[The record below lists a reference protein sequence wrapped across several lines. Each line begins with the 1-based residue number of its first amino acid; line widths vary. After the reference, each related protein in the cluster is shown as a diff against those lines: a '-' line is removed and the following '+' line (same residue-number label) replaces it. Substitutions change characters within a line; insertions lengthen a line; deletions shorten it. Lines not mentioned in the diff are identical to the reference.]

1 MSLSAFF
8 AQPFGG
14 DRGAVGVYRPFYHS
28 RAKKI
33 GPIDAMESDVLLR
46 EGVFLKSLNAF
57 AASCQNKSNWY
68 LRREGRLLDG
78 IHLQN
83 YSLQTPPP
91 RTHNV
96 LPTGQQHYARLWPW
110 PPSVRHTGAPQSIAI
125 PLPADTVAIMV
136 LLILTAAP
144 GFHLNH
150 LLRLRVDPTMADLPS
165 LLLASLNPD
174 TRKQAEQNLTAFSTQ
189 PGFLTHLLSL
199 VLEQSQDRA
208 VRLSGSVYL
217 KNLAKLRW
225 EEDVQPLN
233 EQDKATL
240 RSQLVPAMLTLSS
253 PADKAIRAQVAESV
267 SLIAEL
273 DFPAKWENLIDQL
286 VSSLSAT
293 DYNVN
298 VGVLQTA
305 HSIYQQWRA
314 HVRSDQLFTEINLVL
329 SKFMEPFMQLFR
341 QTAALLLTN
350 PSPNP
355 TLTSPKEKYVAL
367 AQVMVLLVD
376 IYYDFTCQDLPPAIE
391 DSHEEFFAPG
401 TGWFQAFL
409 PWDPADL
416 RGDPDDTTPS
426 LTSQIKTGILEI
438 AELFIKLY
446 PEQLQKTPA
455 VETIVQ
461 SVWSLIGSNKL
472 PGVSDDAL
480 VSQSLR
486 FISTA
491 IRSGYYKSLFSAKE
505 TISSLVQGVVVPNV
519 SLREHDVEQFED
531 DPLEFI
537 RLDLATSSTGPGA
550 DLATRS
556 QAAADVLQ
564 ALVQSGYEAE
574 TTEIVGVWVNTGLTE
589 YAANKEENWKAK
601 DSAVYLLKAIAT
613 RGSTT
618 QHGVT
623 STNAL
628 VDVVKFFSDHV
639 FEDLQAASGTVHPIL
654 QVDAIRFLLTF
665 RNQLTK
671 PQLLSVL
678 PLLARHL
685 RSENYVTYTYA
696 AITID
701 RILSIRQ
708 GNQILFAQVDIH
720 DSASDLLDALL
731 SKVEA
736 ARTPEKVAE
745 NDHLMK
751 CAMRVIVTARQT
763 LTPTYEQVLNRLVT
777 ILGVISKNPSNPRF
791 DQFIFESISGLM
803 RFVVA
808 GSPTTLATF
817 ERTLFGPFTIIIQ
830 QDIDQYIPYVFQVLA
845 QMLELHRGGALPAEY
860 RGLIPLLVTP
870 AVWQEKGSIPGLVRL
885 LKGFLAQD
893 NVQMHGAGQIA
904 SVLAVVQQRLIP
916 SKLHDAWGVELL
928 ESVVLNTRPAN
939 LQQYIKPMFMTLLT
953 RAHAN
958 KTDKFSYLFAKFILY
973 CTAIKVDGLT
983 PDYFI
988 KTVEE
993 IQAGLWYQLLV
1004 NFAIPQAPKF
1014 PHKERK
1020 LAAVGITRILCESDL
1035 MVQEPSARAWTDLYG
1050 ALGKLFTEPQ
1060 HFEKKEEA
1068 DDVAITA
1075 IDFEEQAAGYQAA
1088 YSRLAAS
1095 ETTELDPVAYVQN
1108 PMEFLHQGL
1117 GRAKAKHGQIQALMN
1132 AVPGRIG

>member
-1 MSLSAFF
+1 MTF
-8 AQPFGG
+8 
-14 DRGAVGVYRPFYHS
+14 
-28 RAKKI
+28 
-33 GPIDAMESDVLLR
+33 
-46 EGVFLKSLNAF
+46 N
-57 AASCQNKSNWY
+57 
-68 LRREGRLLDG
+68 
-78 IHLQN
+78 
-83 YSLQTPPP
+83 
-91 RTHNV
+91 
-96 LPTGQQHYARLWPW
+96 
-110 PPSVRHTGAPQSIAI
+110 
-125 PLPADTVAIMV
+125 
-136 LLILTAAP
+136 LT
-144 GFHLNH
+144 
-150 LLRLRVDPTMADLPS
+150 LRVVV
-165 LLLASLNPD
+165 NG
-174 TRKQAEQNLTAFSTQ
+174 Q
-189 PGFLTHLLSL
+189 
-199 VLEQSQDRA
+199 
-208 VRLSGSVYL
+208 
-217 KNLAKLRW
+217 
-225 EEDVQPLN
+225 
-233 EQDKATL
+233 
-240 RSQLVPAMLTLSS
+240 RS
-253 PADKAIRAQVAESV
+253 
-267 SLIAEL
+267 
-273 DFPAKWENLIDQL
+273 
-286 VSSLSAT
+286 
-293 DYNVN
+293 
-298 VGVLQTA
+298 
-305 HSIYQQWRA
+305 
-314 HVRSDQLFTEINLVL
+314 
-329 SKFMEPFMQLFR
+329 
-341 QTAALLLTN
+341 
-350 PSPNP
+350 
-355 TLTSPKEKYVAL
+355 
-367 AQVMVLLVD
+367 
-376 IYYDFTCQDLPPAIE
+376 
-391 DSHEEFFAPG
+391 
-401 TGWFQAFL
+401 
-409 PWDPADL
+409 
-416 RGDPDDTTPS
+416 
-426 LTSQIKTGILEI
+426 
-438 AELFIKLY
+438 
-446 PEQLQKTPA
+446 
-455 VETIVQ
+455 
-461 SVWSLIGSNKL
+461 
-472 PGVSDDAL
+472 
-480 VSQSLR
+480 
-486 FISTA
+486 
-491 IRSGYYKSLFSAKE
+491 
-505 TISSLVQGVVVPNV
+505 TISHRPANTETVY
-519 SLREHDVEQFED
+519 
-531 DPLEFI
+531 
-537 RLDLATSSTGPGA
+537 GP
-550 DLATRS
+550 
-556 QAAADVLQ
+556 AAADVLQ

-574 TTEIVGVWVNTGLTE
+574 TTEIVGVWVNTGLTQ

-678 PLLARHL
+678 PLLARRL

-708 GNQILFAQVDIH
+708 GNQILFAQADIH
-720 DSASDLLDALL
+720 DSVSDLLDALL

-745 NDHLMK
+745 NDHLVK

-763 LTPTYEQVLNRLVT
+763 LIPTHEQVLNRLVT

-791 DQFIFESISGLM
+791 DQFIFESISG
-803 RFVVA
+803 FVVA

-845 QMLELHRGGALPAEY
+845 QMLELHRGGTLPAEY

-916 SKLHDAWGVELL
+916 SKLHDVWGVELL
-928 ESVVLNTRPAN
+928 ESVVLNTRPTD

-993 IQAGLWYQLLV
+993 IQTGLWYQLLV
-1004 NFAIPQAPKF
+1004 NFVIPQAPKF

-1035 MVQEPSARAWTDLYG
+1035 MVQEPSVRAWTYLYE

-1060 HFEKKEEA
+1060 HFEKKKEEA

-1095 ETTELDPVAYVQN
+1095 ETAEVDDPVAYVQN
-1108 PMEFLHQGL
+1108 PMEFLQQDL
-1117 GRAKAKHGQIQALMN
+1117 ERAKAKHGQIQALIN
-1132 AVPGRIG
+1132 AAPGRIR